1 MTAPSNHHD
10 ASLDLLAHNQAA
22 WDQQAA
28 QDCEWSR
35 PVTPRSSRLLAAV
48 ICPPRA

>member
-22 WDQQAA
+22 WD
-28 QDCEWSR
+28 R
-35 PVTPRSSRLLAAV
+35 PRRTANGRGP
-48 ICPPRA
+48 

>member
-1 MTAPSNHHD
+1 MTASSNPQD
-10 ASLDLLAHNQAA
+10 DSLDLLAHNQAA

-35 PVTPRSSRLLAAV
+35 PVPPDHRGCSR
-48 ICPPRA
+48 R